1 MSQQDDGARA
11 NRPLGRQSRAIGVIL
26 LAAMLALSGCAS
38 TPPPLDSA
46 LAVNEGPLGGESLAQ
61 RKRDLDRA
69 GRDLAHIRTSL
80 ESLLDRRDDRG
91 VSTFDPF
98 VTSYL
103 GTHLAPLLRSEW
115 QSRHPELMARDASLR
130 LAEAELWIL
139 LRYPRRVQRVIDEI
153 EQRYRDHGQ
162 MLVAS
167 PTGGQRTLDEGLA
180 QLRDRKWSG

>member
-1 MSQQDDGARA
+1 MSQPDDGA
-11 NRPLGRQSRAIGVIL
+11 NRLLARQSRAIGVIL
-26 LAAMLALSGCAS
+26 AVALSACAS
-38 TPPPLDSA
+38 APPAPLDSA

-69 GRDLAHIRTSL
+69 GRDLAHIRASL

-98 VTSYL
+98 VASYL
-103 GTHLAPLLRSEW
+103 GTHIAPLLRSEW
-115 QSRHPELMARDASLR
+115 QSRHPELMARDAGLR
-130 LAEAELWIL
+130 FAEAELWIL

-153 EQRYRDHGQ
+153 EQRYPDHGQ